1 MVDNSNNLRKSPLDW
16 FFRQWAVRTDI
27 SPWSEAPSDFFCW
40 HIHQLLRDMT
50 RQPHLA
56 SVALK
61 RKPAAMGMKAP
72 RAPSIV
78 DGFCQLPSQE
88 SVDGSVGP
96 IVCPLVLAAARASRA
111 AICED
116 AENDRRLATIP
127 GELPGVETAALW
139 RRYGEPGRL
148 FHVGQSWA
156 KSRCRE
162 WMSICAACCVR
173 GPRCSTGRS
182 FVQGSMASHSQSTW
196 VELRSRVRISS
207 NCRCG
212 M

>member
-1 MVDNSNNLRKSPLDW
+1 MWCRGAIHCALWDASTLQVGAIHCAPTPHLSSLRLFEMYWAQALPIHTNSNNLRKSPLDW

-78 DGFCQLPSQE
+78 DGF
-88 SVDGSVGP
+88 
-96 IVCPLVLAAARASRA
+96 
-111 AICED
+111 
-116 AENDRRLATIP
+116 
-127 GELPGVETAALW
+127 
-139 RRYGEPGRL
+139 
-148 FHVGQSWA
+148 
-156 KSRCRE
+156 
-162 WMSICAACCVR
+162 
-173 GPRCSTGRS
+173 
-182 FVQGSMASHSQSTW
+182 
-196 VELRSRVRISS
+196 
-207 NCRCG
+207 
-212 M
+212 

>member
-61 RKPAAMGMKAP
+61 RKPLAMGMKAP

-78 DGFCQLPSQE
+78 DGFCWLPE
-88 SVDGSVGP
+88 LPYAGGLVAP
-96 IVCPLVLAAARASRA
+96 LACHLVLVAARAPLG
-111 AICED
+111 AIRED
-116 AENDRRLATIP
+116 AQNEKRHATTQGGPEAVEPVERWPSFDVPAPLLRDGPSVEPVQYRRCLTSQRSPIP
-127 GELPGVETAALW
+127 
-139 RRYGEPGRL
+139 
-148 FHVGQSWA
+148 
-156 KSRCRE
+156 
-162 WMSICAACCVR
+162 VR
-173 GPRCSTGRS
+173 P
-182 FVQGSMASHSQSTW
+182 
-196 VELRSRVRISS
+196 L
-207 NCRCG
+207 
-212 M
+212 